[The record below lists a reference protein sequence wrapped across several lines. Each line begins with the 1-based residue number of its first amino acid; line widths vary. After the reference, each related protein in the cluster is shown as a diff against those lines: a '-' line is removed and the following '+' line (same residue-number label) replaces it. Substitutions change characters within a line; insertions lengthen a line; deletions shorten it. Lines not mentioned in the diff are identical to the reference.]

1 MLAIGNNELGE
12 PAGDTIT
19 CPFCEGEH
27 LIEFGT
33 SRRVLE
39 DGTLSEPEVS
49 TLGFYKCGDSSYLAS
64 INGMLLK

>member
-12 PAGDTIT
+12 PAGDTIK
-19 CPFCEGEH
+19 CPFCKGEH
-27 LIEFGT
+27 PIEFGT

-39 DGTLSEPEVS
+39 DGTLSEPEVG

-64 INGMLLK
+64 INGRLLK